1 MRFSEL
7 KGALILCMA
16 LLFAV
21 VVFLSFF
28 EKESQKA
35 VEETAYNGAK
45 TLAASIN
52 LARVHYSTSVA
63 SRLRDNE
70 STPVSMNYREYPY
83 GVPNPATFAIEL
95 GQLLSD
101 KLSNTHV
108 KMYSNYPFLNSNKRP
123 HTISPFERKALAE
136 FEKMNRLGKPLEP
149 ISEAKIQA
157 EKMIFHY
164 AEPIMMEAACVA
176 CHNSLAH
183 SPKTDW
189 KVGDVRGALSVTQN
203 IMAGESLKRLL
214 NMGFVGIVLV
224 AVLGVAGLIMTT
236 YYMHQKLADK
246 TITFRKIANTD
257 SLTKL
262 LNRRGFD
269 EALDHYWRSNQKSRS
284 PLSLIYCDI
293 DNFKDINDI
302 YGHSVGDDCLK
313 SVASILYSQQR
324 SSNDVAA
331 RWGGD
336 EIAILLDGANS
347 TEATSIAERFRASVK
362 ALDTGGP
369 VLTISVGVVT
379 MIPEATVAAAQF
391 LGYADDALYQ
401 AKREGRD
408 RVVVMQ

>member
-7 KGALILCMA
+7 KGALILCIA

-28 EKESQKA
+28 EKESQRA
-35 VEETAYNGAK
+35 VEETAYTGAK

-52 LARVHYSTSVA
+52 LARIHYSTSVA
-63 SRLRDNE
+63 SRLQGNE
-70 STPVSMNYREYPY
+70 STPVTMNYREHTY
-83 GVPNPATFAIEL
+83 GLPNPATFAIEL
-95 GQLLSD
+95 GELLSD
-101 KLSNTHV
+101 NLSNTHV
-108 KMYSNYPFLNSNKRP
+108 KMYSNYPFPDSRKRP
-123 HTISPFERKALAE
+123 HAITPFEREALAE
-136 FEKMNRLGKPLEP
+136 FEKKQRLGEPLAP
-149 ISEAKIQA
+149 ISEAETLD

-164 AEPIMMEAACVA
+164 AEPIIMEAACVA

-183 SPKTDW
+183 SPKMDW
-189 KVGDVRGALSVTQN
+189 KVGDVRGALSVTQD

-214 NMGFVGIVLV
+214 NMGFVGIILV
-224 AVLGVAGLIMTT
+224 AVLGVAGLIITT
-236 YYMHQKLADK
+236 YYMHRKLADK

-269 EALDHYWRSNQKSRS
+269 EALEHYWRTNQKSRS
-284 PLSLIYCDI
+284 PLSLIYCDV
-293 DNFKDINDI
+293 DNFKDINDL
-302 YGHSVGDDCLK
+302 YGHSIGDECLK
-313 SVASILYSQQR
+313 SVAAILYSQQR

-347 TEATSIAERFRASVK
+347 TEATTIAERFRASVK
-362 ALDTGGP
+362 ALDNGGP
-369 VLTISVGVVT
+369 AMTISVGVVT
-379 MIPEATVAAAQF
+379 MIPKANIAAAQF